1 MNTAIARVVN
11 AGTVPLVI
19 TPFID
24 GDSQPTTTID
34 PSKSTDLVVAESDLE
49 RVFWIAGHHAVK
61 SLGNVAPFPESDPL
75 PDTAP
80 QDLEAVAQRLWDVY
94 AEAAGGT
101 TFDGKPLPAWADLGA
116 KGHANW
122 KAVAAYVLA
131 PLRPVDIAHI
141 RSWVN
146 TW

>member
-24 GDSQPTTTID
+24 GNSQPATTID

-49 RVFWIAGHHAVK
+49 RVFWVAGHHAVK
-61 SLGNVAPFPESDPL
+61 SLGNVDPP

-131 PLRPVDIAHI
+131 LLG
-141 RSWVN
+141 
-146 TW
+146 